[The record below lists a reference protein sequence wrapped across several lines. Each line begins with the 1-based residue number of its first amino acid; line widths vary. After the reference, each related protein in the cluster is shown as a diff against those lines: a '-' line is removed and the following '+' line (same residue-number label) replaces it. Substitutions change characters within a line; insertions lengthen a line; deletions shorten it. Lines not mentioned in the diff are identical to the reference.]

1 MREEWDEDTFD
12 DPVSKRAKSFQ
23 LGGDN
28 GMNSPP
34 APALAE
40 RGIVGNVRGCL
51 DRVAPGL
58 GILIQEDIANRARHW
73 PKAQTSR

>member
-1 MREEWDEDTFD
+1 
-12 DPVSKRAKSFQ
+12 
-23 LGGDN
+23 
-28 GMNSPP
+28 MNSPP

-58 GILIQEDIANRARHW
+58 GILIQEAIAKDRAPALAKSAYLQMTRV
-73 PKAQTSR
+73 